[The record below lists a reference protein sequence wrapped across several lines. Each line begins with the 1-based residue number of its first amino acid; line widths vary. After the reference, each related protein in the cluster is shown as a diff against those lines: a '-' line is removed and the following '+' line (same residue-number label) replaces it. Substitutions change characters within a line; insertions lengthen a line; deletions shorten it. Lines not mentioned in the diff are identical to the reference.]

1 MLFFSKVAL
10 AAICLISFGFSQQ
23 AEAQLFERAMK
34 SIQRGAERAVERE
47 AERRADRAVTET
59 IECAVGDTACEQRK
73 AREAQRSGSP
83 SEQPGAQ
90 GTSVASQA
98 TANGGSAARANPGE
112 GAWAN
117 YDFVPGD
124 KVLFVEEFTSDRV
137 GNFPRRLR
145 FIEGN
150 TEIVQLD
157 GARAL
162 RVNSRGKFDVQLP
175 QSLPERW
182 TLEMD
187 VFLSSFVN
195 NFSVYVVDKSGKP
208 LGEQEILVDAYSGTG
223 IATFESLVRSGTQNI
238 KSLQTEMRVLEKE
251 FTPVRVFVDG
261 GYVKVYV
268 NEVRVANLP
277 QGNLGRSELL
287 RFDFSDVREQPI
299 FLRRIHI
306 AETERSLYDRLLA
319 DGRVQTQG
327 IYFDPGKYEL
337 KPESTPTLTEIAD
350 ALRQDSQM
358 NLLVEGHTDNTG
370 ESEKNYELSER
381 RAQAVF
387 DYLILNEKISPQRL
401 QFGGMG
407 DSKPVADNSTPEGR
421 QQNRRVELVVLR

>member
-1 MLFFSKVAL
+1 
-10 AAICLISFGFSQQ
+10 
-23 AEAQLFERAMK
+23 
-34 SIQRGAERAVERE
+34 
-47 AERRADRAVTET
+47 
-59 IECAVGDTACEQRK
+59 
-73 AREAQRSGSP
+73 
-83 SEQPGAQ
+83 
-90 GTSVASQA
+90 
-98 TANGGSAARANPGE
+98 
-112 GAWAN
+112 
-117 YDFVPGD
+117 
-124 KVLFVEEFTSDRV
+124 
-137 GNFPRRLR
+137 
-145 FIEGN
+145 
-150 TEIVQLD
+150 
-157 GARAL
+157 
-162 RVNSRGKFDVQLP
+162 VNSRGKFDVQLP